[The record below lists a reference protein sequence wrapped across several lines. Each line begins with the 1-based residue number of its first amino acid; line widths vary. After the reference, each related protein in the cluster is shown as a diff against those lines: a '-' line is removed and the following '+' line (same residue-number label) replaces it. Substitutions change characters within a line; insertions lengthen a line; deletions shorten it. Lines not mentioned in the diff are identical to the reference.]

1 MRENSGM
8 LARLS
13 AILILIVA
21 AAEAHAAASVQLV
34 TPQRMSVAGGET
46 KRFSARFLDSSGHA
60 SVGEPVR
67 FANDACGR
75 FANGQFTFDTATD
88 SNGVASADFTALTP
102 AGITCWLTASATVT
116 AQFDVETYIASL
128 AHPSATMDPAK
139 PAPGQ
144 SFTVSAMGSFG
155 AYTLYNVDI
164 SARVISGS
172 ASATISPAEQTTGDD
187 GAAFFTVTPDGRLGS
202 FDVELSF
209 SGHTKTLH
217 IAQPATG
224 VQDMW
229 WAGPAQNGW
238 GMSLVQHASGMIFA
252 TIYAYGDEGP
262 TWYVMPGGAWNAER
276 TAITGSLYSPRGAPF
291 NGPDLTH
298 FAAGEPAGS
307 ATLTFVDLAH
317 ARLDYTLGGK
327 AGTIS
332 VVRQPF

>member
-1 MRENSGM
+1 M
-8 LARLS
+8 LVRL
-13 AILILIVA
+13 A
-21 AAEAHAAASVQLV
+21 ALLVLFLAGAQAHAAASVQLV

-46 KRFSARFLDSSGHA
+46 KRFSVRFLDATGHA

-88 SNGVASADFTALTP
+88 GSGVASADFTALTP
-102 AGITCWLTASATVT
+102 AGITCWLTALASVT

-128 AHPSATMDPAK
+128 AHPSATIDPAT

-144 SFTVSAMGSFG
+144 PFTVSAAGSFG

-164 SARVISGS
+164 SARVIAGS
-172 ASATISPAEQTTGDD
+172 ASATISPASQTTGDD
-187 GAAFFTVTPDGRLGS
+187 GAAVFFVTPDGRFGS
-202 FDVELSF
+202 FDIELSF

-217 IAQPATG
+217 ISQPATG

-229 WAGPAQNGW
+229 WAGPGQNGW

-252 TIYAYGDEGP
+252 TLYTYGEDGRP
-262 TWYVMPGGAWNAER
+262 TWYVMPGGAWNADR
-276 TAITGSLYSPRGAPF
+276 TAISGSLYSPRGAPF
-291 NGPDLTH
+291 NAPDLTH
-298 FAAGEPAGS
+298 FSAGDPAGT
-307 ATLTFVDLAH
+307 ATLTFVDASH
-317 ARLDYTLGGK
+317 AALDYTLGGK